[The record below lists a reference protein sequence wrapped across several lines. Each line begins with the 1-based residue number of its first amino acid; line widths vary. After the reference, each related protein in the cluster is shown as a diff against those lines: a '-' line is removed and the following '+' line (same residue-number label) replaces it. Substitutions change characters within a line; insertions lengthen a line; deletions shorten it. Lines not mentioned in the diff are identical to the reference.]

1 MYQNYQNYYGD
12 RQFIVPFLLG
22 GLVGGAAVGVSR
34 PRPVV
39 VTNPYPNYYPYGVPY
54 NYYPYYRY

>member
-1 MYQNYQNYYGD
+1 MYYNNGD
-12 RQFIVPFLLG
+12 RFIVPFLLG

-39 VTNPYPNYYPYGVPY
+39 VNPYPPVPYYGGYQY

>member
-1 MYQNYQNYYGD
+1 MYRNYYGD
-12 RQFIVPFLLG
+12 RFIVPFLLG

-39 VTNPYPNYYPYGVPY
+39 VTNPYPSFYPYGAPY